1 MSAVAFH
8 HIHIKSAAPMAS
20 AQFYCQLFDASL
32 TDETVPDGRQVLDLG
47 GLRLYIDRHD
57 EGATPVPA
65 APLRGLEHMAFDV
78 ADLDAMITRLDA
90 LGVRLANGPR
100 TLRPGLRIA
109 FFHGPDGEYIELIER
124 R

>member
-8 HIHIKSAAPMAS
+8 HIHIKSAAPVAS

-57 EGATPVPA
+57 EGATPAPA
-65 APLRGLEHMAFDV
+65 APLLGLEHMAFDV
-78 ADLDAMITRLDA
+78 ADLDAMITRLDV

-100 TLRPGLRIA
+100 TLRPACALPSSTGRTGNISS
-109 FFHGPDGEYIELIER
+109 
-124 R
+124 